1 MNSVTVGGRIMSRLR
16 VVSSFLSILF
26 ALVLV
31 GAARADTIKEFF
43 IQDSTASN
51 VSGGTLGSCTF
62 LALCSFSGTMM
73 VDVTAGSITT
83 WDITFPGVPTF
94 DNCCTFQRPFS
105 SLLWEASSSN
115 NASDRLNLDI
125 RATHTPASLVGF
137 DGGSIVGL
145 HVDTPTGRV
154 HYFILS
160 GSVTPTT
167 TVIPEPGTLCLL
179 GTSVI
184 GLAGMVRRRLRL

>member
-1 MNSVTVGGRIMSRLR
+1 MTLLR
-16 VVSSFLSILF
+16 VRTTRDSLCFRSSLSRFTQASTVALM

-62 LALCSFSGTMM
+62 LELCSFSGTMM

-94 DNCCTFQRPFS
+94 DNCCTFQGPFPS
-105 SLLWEASSSN
+105 FWEAISRN
-115 NASDRLNLDI
+115 NASDRLILDI

-145 HVDTPTGRV
+145 KVESPTGREV
-154 HYFILS
+154 YFILS

-167 TVIPEPGTLCLL
+167 TVIPEPGTLGLL
-179 GTSVI
+179 GTGLI
-184 GLAGMVRRRLRL
+184 GLAGTVR

>member
-1 MNSVTVGGRIMSRLR
+1 MSRLR

-83 WDITFPGVPTF
+83 WDIAFPGVPTF
-94 DNCCTFQRPFS
+94 DNCCTFQGPFPS
-105 SLLWEASSSN
+105 FWEAISSN
-115 NASDRLNLDI
+115 NASDRLVLDI

-145 HVDTPTGRV
+145 RVDSPTGREL
-154 HYFILS
+154 YFILS
-160 GSVTPTT
+160 GSVTP
-167 TVIPEPGTLCLL
+167 VPEPSSLALL
-179 GTSVI
+179 GSGVL
-184 GLAGMVRRRLRL
+184 GLAQVIRRKLM